1 MSKTLRQLERESGI
15 DVYGL
20 GLDRAKWEAA
30 MTKLIALALED
41 ANNQLQEIKNRIN
54 ILEAERIHSDK
65 GYTLGTLA
73 DADAFAEKR
82 RRITDLGDCV

>member
-30 MTKLIALALED
+30 MTRLIDLALED
-41 ANNQLQEIKNRIN
+41 ATKQMQEIKNRIN
-54 ILEAERIHSDK
+54 ILEAERMHSDK
-65 GYTLGTLA
+65 GYTLGKLA
-73 DADAFAEKR
+73 DADAFAER
-82 RRITDLGDCV
+82 RRIARDIGDCV